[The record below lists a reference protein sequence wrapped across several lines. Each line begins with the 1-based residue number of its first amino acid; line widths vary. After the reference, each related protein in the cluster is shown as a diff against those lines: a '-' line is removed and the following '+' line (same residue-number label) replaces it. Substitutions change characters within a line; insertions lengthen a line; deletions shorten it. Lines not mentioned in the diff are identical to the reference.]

1 MKLNTEPISYWTFF
15 LRSEEIKKIAKNSII
30 TSQFMRL
37 LQTPA
42 RAFVQ
47 TRVHYVSCFLVRMT
61 LQMIKRLDDYYN
73 SNPKYDN
80 YDDVTVDDY
89 DDDIYNDDEDNTRK
103 DSDKK

>member
-1 MKLNTEPISYWTFF
+1 
-15 LRSEEIKKIAKNSII
+15 
-30 TSQFMRL
+30 MRL

-61 LQMIKRLDDYYN
+61 LQMIKRLDHYYN